1 MLGTCRGCF
10 SRKRYTG
17 SDLERNSLGHR
28 EWSQLINQSQHE
40 NKDLDFKG
48 MGLVLNLYYNLNHIF
63 L

>member
-17 SDLERNSLGHR
+17 SDLERNSLGDR

-40 NKDLDFKG
+40 NKG